1 MSVISI
7 YFQYTHFSNVELSS
21 LRSLIFTNHGKMQLI
36 SSKYLTR
43 WHINSTFGKLMVIRF
58 PKELFRLSFIHSLL
72 SQFNVLRLLFI
83 ELDSFILSPTLY
95 TAYTAHNLG
104 NTSVHKLI
112 CLSYCINN
120 TRMLL
125 FRFRYFL
132 LSIYIL
138 FQENLLLKNNT
149 QYIC

>member
-1 MSVISI
+1 MSTISV

-21 LRSLIFTNHGKMQLI
+21 LRSLINTNHGKMQLI

-43 WHINSTFGKLMVIRF
+43 WNIKVTFGKLLVIRF
-58 PKELFRLSFIHSLL
+58 PKNLFNLPFVHSIL

-83 ELDSFILSPTLY
+83 EVDSFILSPALY
-95 TAYTAHNLG
+95 TMYTTHSLEKI
-104 NTSVHKLI
+104 SIIKLI
-112 CLSYCINN
+112 GLSYCLNN
-120 TRMLL
+120 VRMLL
-125 FRFRYFL
+125 FRLRYLL
-132 LSIYIL
+132 LSIYLL